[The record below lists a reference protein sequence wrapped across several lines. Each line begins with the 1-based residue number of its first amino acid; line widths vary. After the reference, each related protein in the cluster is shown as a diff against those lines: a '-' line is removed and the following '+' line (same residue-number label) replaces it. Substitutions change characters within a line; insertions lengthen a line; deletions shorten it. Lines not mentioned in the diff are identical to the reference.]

1 MHSDLKAFDSKR
13 SAQTRDI
20 RAPPTSGRDGLH
32 WGGVPTKSAKAE
44 RAAPSIHNNNLLLA
58 PPCYETVPPEPSCP
72 VHNGADPSQANVATI
87 AILCARGKP
96 KRPTVASNQLQ
107 NNLLA
112 CREVAWEPNGGRS
125 GTPTQVKQLQAVAL
139 NLMRSP
145 PVDCTSEHRRNGPK
159 HCMVCSTSCPS

>member
-1 MHSDLKAFDSKR
+1 MTPSDPHKLA
-13 SAQTRDI
+13 TYELHE
-20 RAPPTSGRDGLH
+20 RAGEMACTGVVYPPR
-32 WGGVPTKSAKAE
+32 VQNVE
-44 RAAPSIHNNNLLLA
+44 RAAPSINNNKLLLA
-58 PPCYETVPPEPSCP
+58 PPRYETVPPEPSCP

-96 KRPTVASNQLQ
+96 KRPTMASNQLQ
-107 NNLLA
+107 NK
-112 CREVAWEPNGGRS
+112 VAWEPNGGRL

-145 PVDCTSEHRRNGPK
+145 PVDCTSEHRRNGPN

>member
-1 MHSDLKAFDSKR
+1 MTPSDQHKLATYELH
-13 SAQTRDI
+13 Q
-20 RAPPTSGRDGLH
+20 RAGEMACTGVEYPPR
-32 WGGVPTKSAKAE
+32 VQKAE
-44 RAAPSIHNNNLLLA
+44 RAAPSINNNNLLLA
-58 PPCYETVPPEPSCP
+58 PPRYETVPPEPSCP

-87 AILCARGKP
+87 AILCARGEP
-96 KRPTVASNQLQ
+96 KRPTMASNQLQ